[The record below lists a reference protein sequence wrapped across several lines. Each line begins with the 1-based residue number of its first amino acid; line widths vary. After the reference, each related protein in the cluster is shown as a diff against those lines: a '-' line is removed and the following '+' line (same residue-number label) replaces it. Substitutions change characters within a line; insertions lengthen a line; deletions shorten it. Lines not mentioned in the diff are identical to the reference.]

1 VVTIR
6 DVPVEAFAAVVYYIY
21 TNVVEVGIPVVQCL
35 CASREQTEANS
46 DCDLVYC
53 GTK

>member
-21 TNVVEVGIPVVQCL
+21 TNVVQVGGAFVCPL
-35 CASREQTEANS
+35 KTEA
-46 DCDLVYC
+46 D
-53 GTK
+53 